1 MDEVRLV
8 LSEAERAASEFF
20 ELFYREGE
28 TISPD
33 LPEKM
38 FAADGYHWV
47 RHTAYDDW
55 AQRPIE
61 QRPWIDT
68 TESEKR
74 QDPETAKQ

>member
-20 ELFYREGE
+20 ELFYR
-28 TISPD
+28 
-33 LPEKM
+33 
-38 FAADGYHWV
+38 
-47 RHTAYDDW
+47 HTAYDDW
-55 AQRPIE
+55 AQRQIE

-74 QDPETAKQ
+74 QDPETTKQ